1 MSDFPKAGDVISTRA
16 WLDKKGFSGLF
27 NGWEAD
33 ALLGK
38 GDEFIKSRFPLDG
51 DSQDKA
57 EMLCGLLNTA
67 RQLCNFIISL
77 F

>member
-1 MSDFPKAGDVISTRA
+1 MSDFPKGGDVESTRV
-16 WLDKKGFSGLF
+16 WLDKEGFAGLF
-27 NGWEAD
+27 IGWKAD

-67 RQLCNFIISL
+67 RQLCNFIITL

>member
-1 MSDFPKAGDVISTRA
+1 MSDFPKGGDVVSTRA
-16 WLDKKGFSGLF
+16 WLDKKGFEGIF
-27 NGWEAD
+27 VGWMAD

-38 GDEFIKSRFPLDG
+38 GDEFIKSRFPPDG

-57 EMLCGLLNTA
+57 EMLCGLLSTA
-67 RQLCNFIISL
+67 RQPCNFIISL